1 MALRNIVKEGDPI
14 LTKKCREVED
24 VNDKI
29 RQLLDDM
36 LETMRSENG
45 VGIAAPQV
53 GMLKR
58 MCIVEPE
65 EGSPLELINP
75 IILEEQGEQEGYE
88 GCLSVPGYIGSVKRP
103 ERIKVRALT
112 RRGGQETY
120 EFTGFEAVVVS
131 HELDHLEGVVYTSKA
146 KDIHRPEVEE
156 EKGEEQ

>member
-1 MALRNIVKEGDPI
+1 MGLRNIVKEGDPI
-14 LTKKCREVED
+14 LTKKCREVEE

-29 RQLLDDM
+29 KQLLDDM
-36 LETMRSENG
+36 LETMRKENG

-58 MCIVEPE
+58 ICIVEPG
-65 EGSPLELINP
+65 EGEPLELINP

-88 GCLSVPGYIGSVKRP
+88 GCLSVPGYVGSVKRP
-103 ERIKVRALT
+103 EKIKVRALT

-120 EFTGFEAVVVS
+120 EFTGFGAVVVS

-146 KDIHRPEVEE
+146 KDIHKPGSEE
-156 EKGEEQ
+156 NGGEL

>member
-1 MALRNIVKEGDPI
+1 MALRNIVKQGDPI
-14 LTKKCREVED
+14 LTKKCREVEE

-36 LETMRSENG
+36 LETMRAEDG

-58 MCIVEPE
+58 MCIIEPE
-65 EGSPLELINP
+65 EGSPVEMINP
-75 IILEEQGEQEGYE
+75 IILEQQGEQEGYE

-103 ERIKVRALT
+103 EKIRIRAQT

-120 EFTGFEAVVVS
+120 EFTGFDAVIAS

-146 KDIHRPEVEE
+146 KDIHKPAPKEEEE
-156 EKGEEQ
+156 EKQ